1 MNLIQSFFFGIIF
14 ILCNFLFLYETLQS
28 LKNYLAFPTARSAS
42 TAILTNVGLP
52 ILTLCHDSGYS
63 EESLRRFGYDSLQSF
78 TEGKVSNGTLF
89 GWVGTG
95 NESIKKVFEEA
106 YITHDILELLRNDS
120 YLKLNGMDM
129 IPLRWKE
136 KIMVYP
142 EGKCYELD
150 IDQAS
155 FSDIALILKFHE
167 SSTFLGKIQLIMGD
181 PNRENY
187 RPDILSSTGD
197 KILIDFDKATIK
209 KTKKSLNIGT
219 VIITTFYYFIF
230 IF

>member
-1 MNLIQSFFFGIIF
+1 MNLIQSFFLGIIV
-14 ILCNFLFLYETLQS
+14 ILCNFWFLYETLQS

-106 YITHDILELLRNDS
+106 VLRQ
-120 YLKLNGMDM
+120 
-129 IPLRWKE
+129 E
-136 KIMVYP
+136 FF
-142 EGKCYELD
+142 
-150 IDQAS
+150 QA
-155 FSDIALILKFHE
+155 H
-167 SSTFLGKIQLIMGD
+167 Q
-181 PNRENY
+181 
-187 RPDILSSTGD
+187 
-197 KILIDFDKATIK
+197 
-209 KTKKSLNIGT
+209 
-219 VIITTFYYFIF
+219 
-230 IF
+230 